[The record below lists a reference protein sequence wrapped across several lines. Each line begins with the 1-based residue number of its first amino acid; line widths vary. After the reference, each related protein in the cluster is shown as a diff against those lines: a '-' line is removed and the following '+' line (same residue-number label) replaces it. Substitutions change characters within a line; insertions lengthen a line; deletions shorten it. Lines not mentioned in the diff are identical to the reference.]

1 MNTKSNPTTIKETRE
16 RKGLSLNQ
24 LADELA
30 IPTAHAFDVE
40 LHDDEV
46 GMTLDLYQ
54 LARLLTLLGLTL
66 SEVFP
71 NASFTAD
78 ASKSPNELMNR
89 VLAFC
94 QAEGMQMAEFE
105 DKAGWEIGTFIQNP
119 TTALVDWNVDC
130 LNDVCLAIG
139 EATEP
144 YLKGMMDAEQPAPRE
159 RFAPR
164 DP

>member
-1 MNTKSNPTTIKETRE
+1 MDTKSNPTTIREARE
-16 RKGLSLNQ
+16 RKGLSLKQ
-24 LADELA
+24 LADALA
-30 IPTAHAFDVE
+30 ISTADAFEVK

-46 GMTLDLYQ
+46 VTTLDLCK
-54 LARLLTLLGLTL
+54 LARLLTQLGLTL

-78 ASKSPNELMNR
+78 ASKSPNELKNR

-94 QAEGMQMAEFE
+94 QSEGMQMVEFE

-119 TTALVDWNVDC
+119 TTAWVEWNVDC
-130 LNDVCLAIG
+130 LNDVCLTIG
-139 EATEP
+139 EATEQ
-144 YLKGMMDAEQPAPRE
+144 YLKGMMEAEQPAPRD